1 VKNLRSIR
9 LSRGMTQKE
18 LASVVGCSDVSMS
31 NYERG
36 TQSPD
41 IQTLQR
47 IADALNVST
56 DELLD
61 HNQNH
66 LEADD
71 SWAFREQMRNNPSYR
86 LLFKAAD
93 KAKPEHLRAAA
104 AMLKSLEGDN
114 DAD

>member
-1 VKNLRSIR
+1 MLKLKEIR
-9 LSRGMTQKE
+9 LARGYTQKE
-18 LASVVGCSDVSMS
+18 IADAVGVSPVSLS

-36 TQSPD
+36 SQLPD
-41 IQTLQR
+41 LEVLKK
-47 IADALNVST
+47 IADFLCVST
-56 DELLD
+56 DALLGFNMNKPD
-61 HNQNH
+61 D
-66 LEADD
+66 DD